1 MAFKFRQLQY
11 FVAVADTGSISGAA
25 QQLSVSQ
32 STVTEAVKELEGDLG
47 VALIERSGRGMALTR
62 KGQLFLRRAER
73 VLEAV
78 ADARRSLGDEAEVS
92 GKLMIGVTALVAGYV
107 LSDLLA
113 RFRRASPAV
122 NVAAIE
128 DTSDYLEHLLI
139 NGELD
144 VAVMIMPDRPV
155 DQALQMEI
163 LGETPYRVWLPQGHR
178 LAAQRTVSLVD
189 LADEPHVMLSIDE
202 IEETTQAFWREHG
215 FRPRIA
221 FRTRSVEAVRSLVG
235 TGAGIAILPDL
246 VYRPWSLEG
255 DRIEARPAT
264 EALPTVRTGIVWR
277 RGSDT
282 VLAAADFIAMS
293 RSSRPDRRTFGI
305 SDN

>member
-11 FVAVADTGSISGAA
+11 FIAVADTGSISGAA

-47 VALIERSGRGMALTR
+47 VALIERAGRGMVLTR
-62 KGQLFLRRAER
+62 KGQLFLRHAKR
-73 VLEAV
+73 VLETV
-78 ADARRSLGDEAEVS
+78 ADARRSLGEEATIAGSLSV
-92 GKLMIGVTALVAGYV
+92 GVTALVAGYV

-113 RFRRASPAV
+113 RFRRANPAV
-122 NVAAIE
+122 TVSAIE
-128 DTSDYLEHLLI
+128 DSSDYLEHLLI

-155 DQALQMEI
+155 DQALQMAT

-178 LAAQRTVSLVD
+178 LVGPHPVPLAEI
-189 LADEPHVMLSIDE
+189 ADEPHVMLSVDE
-202 IEETTQAFWREHG
+202 IEQTTQAFWREHG

-255 DRIEARPAT
+255 DRIEARPTA
-264 EALPTVRTGIVWR
+264 EPLPAVRTGIVWR

-282 VLAAADFIAMS
+282 AAAATDFIAIS
-293 RSSRPDRRTFGI
+293 RSNRPERRSFGI
-305 SDN
+305 SDL